1 MNIKKIFK
9 FTFITLLVAIHII
22 VSLLFT
28 VILSAII
35 YNKSQS
41 FTSTDYNLYL
51 SNGTYFEETASLVLP
66 SKNALDKAE
75 IVKYQYDYSPQTF
88 IFTSHITL
96 HLSVIYSENDFNDMK
111 NAIEEQYLKQDEC
124 HQEKFYHNGN
134 LYYGYIFYN
143 NSPNNVNAYALAYTI
158 DTDTNKITYVLNESY
173 ECQVMSAEDALS
185 YVLD

>member
-9 FTFITLLVAIHII
+9 FTVISLLVAIHII

-111 NAIEEQYLKQDEC
+111 NAIEKQIAEHGVC
-124 HQEKFYHNGN
+124 GKSCMNMC
-134 LYYGYIFYN
+134 YISDFYN
-143 NSPNNVNAYALAYTI
+143 KVSEKIEEIEKVMEDRNMGI
-158 DTDTNKITYVLNESY
+158 DL
-173 ECQVMSAEDALS
+173 
-185 YVLD
+185 